1 MRTLWNAADYARVLA
16 LFQRA
21 RWLKHAAPQT
31 HEYLIGESSLVRF
44 RKGELIA
51 TQGTAL
57 EHLTVVVTGTVEV
70 SSGTVRGRRFVQSYV
85 APGEPFSL
93 IGMIDGKGAIHVNR
107 AHENCE
113 VLRIPKAQIMLAM
126 QRDAQ
131 LLQSV
136 LRLLAQR
143 ARGLHESLFDAS
155 MLPLTTRL
163 ARLLLSL
170 AAAYGTEDQDEGRL
184 LGLRVSQE
192 DLASMIGV
200 TRQRLNVELKRMERE
215 GLLRLSYSR
224 IVLLDDRR
232 LATQA
237 QELVE

>member
-1 MRTLWNAADYARVLA
+1 MALNSTELDRVKTQL
-16 LFQRA
+16 RSA
-21 RWLKHAAPQT
+21 RWLKRAAPAT
-31 HEYLIGESSLVRF
+31 LDYLMDESTLVRY
-44 RKGELIA
+44 RKGEVIA
-51 TQGTAL
+51 TQGAPL
-57 EHLTVVVTGTVEV
+57 ENLTVVITGAVEV
-70 SSGTVRGRRFVQSYV
+70 SSGTARGRRFVQSYV

-107 AHENCE
+107 AHEDCE
-113 VLRIPKAQIMLAM
+113 VLRIPKAALMSAM
-126 QRDAQ
+126 QQDVQ
-131 LLQSV
+131 LLHSI

-155 MLPLTTRL
+155 MLPLATRL

-170 AAAYGTEDQDEGRL
+170 AAAYGTEEHDDGRE

-215 GLLRLSYSR
+215 QMLRLSYSR
-224 IVLLDDRR
+224 IVLLDETR
-232 LATQA
+232 LQA
-237 QELVE
+237 QAAEPGE